1 MNDLLNRTSI
11 FCKRHGATILTCLGG
26 VGVVA
31 TTALAIKATPKALE
45 IIDICEEEKGE
56 ELTAIE
62 KVSVAWKPYVPT
74 VLIGAGTLACIF
86 GANVLNKH
94 QQASLISAY
103 TLIDNSYREYQAK
116 LKELYGE
123 EAHQEIVDAI
133 AAEKA
138 KNVGVRAPGYVD
150 SSTLFVDEHCG
161 DNRLFYDEYG
171 DRFFETTLEQ
181 VISAEY
187 HLNRNFILRGY
198 TTLNE
203 LYDFLGLEPT
213 DYGDTVGWAVEDE
226 LYWIDFNQR
235 KTTINNN
242 VECCVIE
249 MPWGPSPNFL
259 EYHY

>member
-150 SSTLFVDEHCG
+150 SSTL
-161 DNRLFYDEYG
+161 
-171 DRFFETTLEQ
+171 
-181 VISAEY
+181 
-187 HLNRNFILRGY
+187 LR
-198 TTLNE
+198 
-203 LYDFLGLEPT
+203 
-213 DYGDTVGWAVEDE
+213 
-226 LYWIDFNQR
+226 
-235 KTTINNN
+235 
-242 VECCVIE
+242 
-249 MPWGPSPNFL
+249 
-259 EYHY
+259 